1 MKSLRK
7 KLFLSILAVAF
18 AVVSLATSTF
28 AWFSMN
34 NRVTVT
40 GMTVTTKV
48 SSNLMIADRNNEDDE
63 SQYGITLAQSRTGRL
78 EPVSTVDGLSFF
90 YTTDAKTDGSKN
102 APVAT
107 TPYVAYAEAANLDN
121 ATAAGKDKYDTAFQA
136 AYGVSETITTANV
149 IYGYIDYVFYLKATN
164 GEAAAQELKL
174 SECALKYNNAA
185 VTDKAWR
192 IAIFAQEGSKGNN
205 LDTALAS
212 SDLISILSLSGAKY
226 FETGKAVSG
235 TAATSDVT
243 ELSTAAKL
251 ADIAAGATKY
261 YKVTARLW
269 LEGEDTSCNNTTYAN
284 LTNNYTLQLAC
295 VIGTANAAVTNI
307 STGA

>member
-1 MKSLRK
+1 
-7 KLFLSILAVAF
+7 
-18 AVVSLATSTF
+18 
-28 AWFSMN
+28 MN

-48 SSNLMIADRNNEDDE
+48 SSNLMIAERNNEADE
-63 SQYGITLAQSRTGRL
+63 SQYGITIAQSRTGRL
-78 EPVSTVDGLSFF
+78 EPVSTVNGLSFF

-102 APVAT
+102 ADVAT
-107 TPYVAYAEAANLDN
+107 TPYVAYAEATNLDN
-121 ATAAGKDKYDTAFQA
+121 TAAGKDKYDTAFQS

-174 SECALKYNNAA
+174 SECVLKYNSAA

-192 IAIFAQEGSKGNN
+192 IAIFAQEASKGSN

-212 SDLISILSLSGAKY
+212 DNLISILALEDAAY
-226 FETGKAVSG
+226 FDGTKGVSG
-235 TAATSDVT
+235 TAATSAVT
-243 ELSTAAKL
+243 KLSTAAKL

-269 LEGEDTSCNNTTYAN
+269 LEGEDTTCNNTTYAE

-295 VIGTANAAVTNI
+295 VIGTPSGVANTAVTNI